1 MWTVARDR
9 ESTGDRPSRAP
20 DAAGAERMDAV
31 LMITERYLRA
41 AASPSVAQHAFAV
54 LRAEAATTALELRP
68 FSWPATGSRVT
79 YCS

>member
-1 MWTVARDR
+1 
-9 ESTGDRPSRAP
+9 
-20 DAAGAERMDAV
+20 MDAV